1 MTNDKKQELK
11 IKLTLRFMGIFK
23 DKYMHQLYADLAD
36 ACLNGRIVYVDSEK
50 KRACSYT
57 KT

>member
-23 DKYMHQLYADLAD
+23 DKYMHKLYAELAD
-36 ACLNGRIVYVDSEK
+36 ACLNGKIVYVDSKRGKACAYK
-50 KRACSYT
+50 K
-57 KT
+57 